1 MSARPPIRSKENQ
14 EALWRGLR
22 RGEIQTVSTDH
33 CSFTLEQ
40 KEMGPEDF
48 TKIPG
53 GLPGVET
60 RGELI
65 YSYGIAAK
73 KLSLSQMCRVL
84 CENPAKLYGLYPRKG
99 ILAPGSDGDI
109 VVYDPA
115 TAM

>member
-1 MSARPPIRSKENQ
+1 M
-14 EALWRGLR
+14 
-22 RGEIQTVSTDH
+22 
-33 CSFTLEQ
+33 
-40 KEMGPEDF
+40 
-48 TKIPG
+48 
-53 GLPGVET
+53 ET

-65 YSYGIAAK
+65 YSYGVAAK